1 MRRVSC
7 SNMARATRL
16 RPPNL
21 RRLARPARLALTA
34 TLLALSLT
42 VAAWAAAR
50 LVAGGHY
57 SGKTSQKQSTTIIV
71 SSNAKTIAKLQT
83 AIAYDHEC
91 ATVTGA
97 TYSVT
102 ATNVP
107 ISNASFSIN
116 VTGHAS
122 KRSLPFTITG
132 VFDGKTVA
140 GTIYE
145 RNGRCPK
152 PRQVDNP
159 YLATYTAK
167 TG

>member
-1 MRRVSC
+1 
-7 SNMARATRL
+7 MARGKRRSPPKRRRL
-16 RPPNL
+16 RC
-21 RRLARPARLALTA
+21 PATLALTA
-34 TLLALSLT
+34 TLLALSLS

-57 SGKTSQKQSTTIIV
+57 NGRTSQKLSTTIVV
-71 SSNAKTIAKLQT
+71 SPNGKTIAKLQT

-91 ATVTGA
+91 ATASGA

-102 ATNVP
+102 AQNVAIP
-107 ISNASFSIN
+107 NASFSIN
-116 VTGHAS
+116 VTGRAS
-122 KRSLPFTITG
+122 KRSLPLTVTG

-140 GTIYE
+140 GTIFE

>member
-1 MRRVSC
+1 
-7 SNMARATRL
+7 MARVTRRSASNRRRL
-16 RPPNL
+16 R
-21 RRLARPARLALTA
+21 RPARLALTA

-50 LVAGGHY
+50 VVAGGHY
-57 SGKTSQKQSTTIIV
+57 TGKTSQKQSTTIIV
-71 SSNAKTIAKLQT
+71 SSNAKKIAKLQT

-91 ATVTGA
+91 ATASGA

-102 ATNVP
+102 AENVP
-107 ISNASFSIN
+107 IPNASFSIN
-116 VTGHAS
+116 VTGRAS
-122 KRSLPFTITG
+122 HGSLPLTVTG
-132 VFDGKTVA
+132 VFNGKTVA
-140 GTIYE
+140 GAIFE